1 MVNNKEKI
9 FGIVIATLDYK
20 GIYNQNKE
28 LFDQISKDFKK
39 VYVVNLIRFKL
50 REKLGK
56 IKNQSLFP
64 KNFIFLNFSNSSNFI
79 NFFNNK
85 QMFAIQY
92 LSKNPDYFKIFYLIK
107 LANIK
112 NIMIQNLGNFGNKQ
126 TPDFNLDH
134 IFAFQHYYEKGF
146 YYLFRL
152 LTIINLFPKIDLLF
166 ESNINTIKAINN
178 GFSRKFERLFPYF
191 KISYFRKIK
200 KVNSIFFEQIA
211 NYKTVT
217 NKKKKYILY
226 IDVPM
231 DHGDKERREGK
242 ASHEEIN
249 KFYQN
254 LSNFLDKISKLLKYN
269 IVIGLH
275 PSSKIGYKYLS
286 RFKISKN
293 KTLNLVPNSEIVI
306 ASHSSLISSAVI
318 YNKKLLSIKSKYLG
332 KYISCLAYKYETS
345 LGLFSINIDQKMK
358 IDKKNLLKKMNYS
371 KKNYPH
377 YIKSRL
383 QADRNNK
390 PNKKITE
397 TIKKE
402 FLI

>member
-254 LSNFLDKISKLLKYN
+254 LSNFLDKISKLFKYN
-269 IVIGLH
+269 VVIGLH

-293 KTLNLVPNSEIVI
+293 KTFNLVPNSEIVL

-318 YNKKLLSIKSKYLG
+318 YNKKILSIKSKYLG
-332 KYISCLAYKYETS
+332 KYISGLAYKYKTS

-383 QADRNNK
+383 QADGNNK